1 MTVESNTY
9 KENILTT
16 SGNKSTDLTEMSVYL
31 GDTFVGLVDIPLLV
45 KQRDETYHAA
55 KDNYSDDVDCLL
67 SFIDAIIDS
76 SGYTRS

>member
-1 MTVESNTY
+1 MNTSRS
-9 KENILTT
+9 KT
-16 SGNKSTDLTEMSVYL
+16 TDLTEMSFYL

-45 KQRDETYHAA
+45 QQRDETYHAA
-55 KDNYSDDVDCLL
+55 KDNYSENVDCLL